1 MNYASKPRIAVLIP
15 AFNEEDAL
23 PFVLAT
29 IPKQWVQQII
39 VCDNGSTDRT
49 AEVARLMNATVV
61 QAKQRGYGSACLA
74 GMAYLKQ
81 QPLDAQ
87 PEVVVFLDADYADDP
102 NELPK
107 VAGPVLDG
115 TQDLVIGS
123 RLLGERE
130 PGAMSLPQRFGN
142 WLAPLLIRLFFGQRF
157 TDLGPFRAIRWDC
170 LQQLDMRDSDYGWTV
185 EMQIKAALQRLR
197 CAEVP
202 VNYRRRVAGRS
213 KVSGTVKGVVLAG
226 TKILSLIFWHY
237 FQYRLQQRLN
247 NRNDTLIAPET

>member
-1 MNYASKPRIAVLIP
+1 MKNASKPRIAVIIP

-29 IPKQWVQQII
+29 LPKNWVQRTI

-49 AEVARLMNATVV
+49 AEIARLMGATVV
-61 QAKQRGYGSACLA
+61 RASRRGYGSACLA
-74 GMAYLKQ
+74 GIAYLKQ
-81 QPLDAQ
+81 LPREDQ

-102 NELPK
+102 NDLPK
-107 VAGPVLDG
+107 VAGPVLEG
-115 TQDLVIGS
+115 SCDLVIGS
-123 RLLGERE
+123 RLSGKME

-142 WLAPLLIRLFFGQRF
+142 WLASLLIRLFFGKRF
-157 TDLGPFRAIRWDC
+157 TDLGPFRAIRWDR
-170 LQQLDMRDSDYGWTV
+170 LQQLNMRDTNYGWTV
-185 EMQIKAALQRLR
+185 EMQIKAVLQGLC

-213 KVSGTVKGVVLAG
+213 KVSGTLRGVVLAG

-237 FQYRLQQRLN
+237 LQYSRQKR
-247 NRNDTLIAPET
+247 